1 MFINLS
7 NHPALKWSKEQSA
20 AAAEY
25 GEIVDIPFPSVPA
38 EADEA
43 EVNALAE
50 TYAEKVTD
58 LSDPKQCVVMVQG
71 EFTCSFRIIEKL
83 IRKGYKVLAACSE
96 RMVEESRNEKGEYVK
111 TAYFAFVRFREYILE
126 P

>member
-25 GEIVDIPFPSVPA
+25 GDIVDIPFPSVPA

-50 TYAEKVTD
+50 TYAEKVSAMST
-58 LSDPKQCVVMVQG
+58 PEQCVVMVQG

-83 IRKGYKVLAACSE
+83 ILAVPPDKNDKAFQEVFSRGGE
-96 RMVEESRNEKGEYVK
+96 GFPERNENSE
-111 TAYFAFVRFREYILE
+111 FHDL
-126 P
+126 